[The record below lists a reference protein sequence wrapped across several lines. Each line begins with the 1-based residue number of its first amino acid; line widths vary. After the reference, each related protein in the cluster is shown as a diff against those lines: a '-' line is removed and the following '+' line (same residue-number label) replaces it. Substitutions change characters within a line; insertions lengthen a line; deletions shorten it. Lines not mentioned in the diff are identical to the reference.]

1 MNIPPGTDPSNV
13 DPTGTPPA
21 HGANSGSHGDPSPT
35 STPTLEELQRQFA
48 DLQATHTKVLTDNQK
63 YRQKKQEQEAADEA
77 KKALDKAA
85 EEKLLQEQNQHKELA
100 EKRKAEIDKLQAEIA
115 QRDSE
120 IAKRDYEAL
129 RAKVATKHNL
139 APELSMRLVGTTEDE
154 LDIDAAA
161 LKKITGESQKGAPG
175 NGPNPKPAGAP
186 SIEQR
191 EKDETERLRRSGRYG
206 TIG

>member
-1 MNIPPGTDPSNV
+1 LNINSTTNTDPSHG
-13 DPTGTPPA
+13 DQTGTPPA
-21 HGANSGSHGDPSPT
+21 HGANSGSHGDQSPT
-35 STPTLEELQRQFA
+35 KQPTLEELQAQLAASEAEKNKFLA
-48 DLQATHTKVLTDNQK
+48 DNLK
-63 YRQKKQEQEAADEA
+63 YREKQREQAEAAKA
-77 KKALDKAA
+77 KEALDKAA

-129 RAKVATKHNL
+129 RAKVATKHGL
-139 APELSMRLVGTTEDE
+139 APELAMRLVGTTEDE

-175 NGPNPKPAGAP
+175 NGPNPKPAGQMTPEALK
-186 SIEQR
+186 EQFKK
-191 EKDETERLRRSGRYG
+191 ELRG
-206 TIG
+206 TGQYR